1 MNPVLVETILENRQ
15 GETFDVLEALQE
27 IQQCYQY
34 LPEQTLHRVSEA
46 LGIPLIEVYRLANFY
61 KAFTLKPRGRHLLT
75 TCLGTACHVQGAP
88 RILDEVITQLGI
100 QPGETTEDEAFT
112 LEAVN
117 CVGACA
123 LAPVVI
129 IDGQYYDHVT
139 PGKLRDLLQMVRE
152 RDQQE
157 VAVYA

>member
-1 MNPVLVETILENRQ
+1 MKPAMVETILENRQ
-15 GETFDVLEALQE
+15 GETFDVLEALLE

-34 LPEQTLHRVSEA
+34 LPEEALHRVSKA
-46 LGIPLIEVYRLANFY
+46 LGIPLIEVFRLANFY
-61 KAFTLKPRGRHLLT
+61 KAFTLAPLGRHLLT
-75 TCLGTACHVQGAP
+75 TCSGTACHVRGAP

-100 QPGETTEDEAFT
+100 QPGETTEDGMFS
-112 LEAVN
+112 LEVVN

-129 IDGQYYDHVT
+129 VDGQYYDHVT
-139 PGKLRDLLQMVRE
+139 PGKLRDLLQGIRE
-152 RDQQE
+152 RHQQE